1 MDSQRVL
8 GHLNIH
14 KRKLSND
21 DVHDFIDEDLKAC
34 KYAKVAEGKESLIS
48 CNSEIGTGSSGH
60 LRGTVVQQD
69 AFKRSAVPLQVLYYH
84 KGQWKEFSQDLLPMI
99 TQSFTSREACIKFS
113 VANKL
118 YALYFVHMIQV
129 NLYTGFVR
137 SIAWID
143 SNGHRFF
150 PCRSVEQS
158 FYGYVANLLPRRDS
172 LTVKSDVQQRDL
184 DDIHRMSNLDV
195 SKHVM
200 TSNCS
205 GFAGLGGK
213 LIQLDVSDDD
223 YSFVRDK
230 LLSGLSMLVKG
241 ATITGVYENSHA
253 GVSGQAKLQAFSMQ
267 ESVTKMARGDANI
280 RYAWHGTSKDGVLGI
295 LRYGFGQPRVPRNGD
310 AYGVGVY
317 LAPEDSSH
325 VSAIYSDIDE
335 NGEQHMLLCK
345 VIMGRME
352 QVTLGSQQFH
362 PSSED
367 FDTGID
373 DATKPKRYIIWS
385 THMNTHILPL
395 FVISFKLSD
404 ASREIIL
411 CGRRGKQTLQDKHT
425 VHVKHSGSKDEEK
438 LFTHLSTPSDCT
450 DETKAMKLQEQTEHG
465 ICAIPS
471 ESCSSNL
478 TIVNDVAKEDTSTC
492 PRWNE
497 GVTSIVRLKKSNH
510 MNGSR
515 EQNGPRSPWIS
526 FPELFQLLKA
536 KLDPQEAAVLQK
548 LYTKFQVGRLP
559 RNVFVNMIR
568 RMLGDEFLR
577 ECIMKKSSQTK
588 STCSTHSFCG

>member
-325 VSAIYSDIDE
+325 VSVMIVFPPRTHDQRRNDSKLLHLGIFPAQSIQISMRMVNNTCYYAKLSWEEWNKLLWAPSSFTPAVKILTQESMMLPNQSDI
-335 NGEQHMLLCK
+335 
-345 VIMGRME
+345 
-352 QVTLGSQQFH
+352 
-362 PSSED
+362 
-367 FDTGID
+367 
-373 DATKPKRYIIWS
+373 
-385 THMNTHILPL
+385 L
-395 FVISFKLSD
+395 FGV
-404 ASREIIL
+404 
-411 CGRRGKQTLQDKHT
+411 HT
-425 VHVKHSGSKDEEK
+425 
-438 LFTHLSTPSDCT
+438 
-450 DETKAMKLQEQTEHG
+450 
-465 ICAIPS
+465 
-471 ESCSSNL
+471 
-478 TIVNDVAKEDTSTC
+478 
-492 PRWNE
+492 
-497 GVTSIVRLKKSNH
+497 
-510 MNGSR
+510 
-515 EQNGPRSPWIS
+515 
-526 FPELFQLLKA
+526 
-536 KLDPQEAAVLQK
+536 
-548 LYTKFQVGRLP
+548 
-559 RNVFVNMIR
+559 
-568 RMLGDEFLR
+568 
-577 ECIMKKSSQTK
+577 
-588 STCSTHSFCG
+588 